1 MKKAFSFVKKV
12 VMGQV
17 NWVMGHKYA
26 FILLFW
32 PIQTVVYELMRIAFM
47 HVPVVMIH
55 SPLDDKIPFCEWFA
69 IPYYVWYFYIASVL
83 FYTIYHGKRE
93 FLRAAFL
100 VIGCTLIPMIFF
112 VIMPNGIEYS
122 MRPDF
127 EALGRDNF
135 CIDLVKGIY
144 AGDSPPRN
152 VMPSIHCSVALAI
165 AMGYT
170 RAESLKGKW
179 LFKLCTWVLSGFI
192 CASTVFIKQ
201 HSILDVFGGI
211 AMFIIVW
218 IAVEVV
224 ERVYN
229 KESLRWKANREAE
242 KTTE

>member
-1 MKKAFSFVKKV
+1 MTFSERVK
-12 VMGQV
+12 QV
-17 NWVMGHKYA
+17 KNEKNITSAELSVKSGVPLGTLTK
-26 FILLFW
+26 LL
-32 PIQTVVYELMRIAFM
+32 
-47 HVPVVMIH
+47 
-55 SPLDDKIPFCEWFA
+55 SGA
-69 IPYYVWYFYIASVL
+69 ITEPKL
-83 FYTIYHGKRE
+83 
-93 FLRAAFL
+93 
-100 VIGCTLIPMIFF
+100 
-112 VIMPNGIEYS
+112 
-122 MRPDF
+122 
-127 EALGRDNF
+127 
-135 CIDLVKGIY
+135 
-144 AGDSPPRN
+144 
-152 VMPSIHCSVALAI
+152 SVALAI

-242 KTTE
+242 K